1 MRGVSNQFGGMEMV
15 SRSARSV
22 SRRDQFR
29 LLLRRLLRRDTS
41 SPQLLMLAAATG
53 LLTGLICCGFE
64 LGLDALSASRLQ
76 WLQTWPP
83 IVRWGLAFFSGAVM
97 AGLAIWLAH
106 RFAPEAGGSGI
117 PEIEGA
123 LEGLRPVRW
132 QRVLPVKFFGG
143 LTALGSGMILG
154 REGPSVQIGGNLG
167 AMLAAVG
174 KDSPDGRHALLAAGA
189 AAGLTAAFNA
199 PLAGILFVLEELR
212 AQFRYSFVSVKAVSV
227 AVICATLV
235 RHALLGDH
243 PVFAVPELTA
253 PPLAHLAIFV
263 LLGCVAGGCGA
274 GFNWLVAQG
283 QDAYLAWHRGR
294 RPVLVATVAVVGGLF
309 GVLSLTSL
317 GWHSGGMTQIP
328 QWMESELPF
337 SLLLGLL
344 LWRTLGTLLCFCSGI
359 PGGIFAP
366 LLALGTLLGLVW
378 AQVLGSWF
386 PNVAD
391 SQLTLGLVGMSALF
405 AASVRAPVTGI
416 LLVTEMSNNFTL
428 ILPMMLAT
436 LSATLVAQAL
446 GGKPL
451 YSQILA
457 RTLRL
462 AQPQQSNEKPATVEN
477 T

>member
-1 MRGVSNQFGGMEMV
+1 MEQQAIP
-15 SRSARSV
+15 SADAASLRRPPV
-22 SRRDQFR
+22 LQRLIRRDKMPLLV
-29 LLLRRLLRRDTS
+29 LLL
-41 SPQLLMLAAATG
+41 AALVG
-53 LLTGLICCGFE
+53 LLAGLVCGLFE
-64 LGLDALSASRLQ
+64 SCVHWLAQQRVDLLADRPWWQLGLLGFGFSALL
-76 WLQTWPP
+76 
-83 IVRWGLAFFSGAVM
+83 GLVGYFLTHA
-97 AGLAIWLAH
+97 
-106 RFAPEAGGSGI
+106 FAPEAGGSGI

-263 LLGCVAGGCGA
+263 LLGCVAGVCGA

-294 RPVLVATVAVVGGLF
+294 RPVLVATVAVLGGLF